1 MFRRTPLV
9 RRAEALALARQPH
22 APPVRAF
29 SGKSAGAS
37 STAAAAASA
46 SSSSST
52 PTTTTTAA
60 ASEEAPATIATRRK
74 LNLAHLVA
82 NRKDRDFALSA
93 FFATHRPLVNGEEAK
108 NARQMTREAA
118 EAAAEKGRIEIA
130 RYNDEYAKIF
140 GTFTPYLPPSHH
152 RLYNAMDPAVL
163 PSTHM
168 RLSPSTPFLATGSS
182 PSPNP
187 PQQAR
192 NNNSGP
198 TIADYLVY
206 KSISKPLPSTL
217 IPPPAPGPTP
227 AEKAAAA
234 AIAAAAA
241 KPLPPSQDDMDILA
255 AYFANARA
263 NCGMTLQQ
271 MVDNSGPAYQP
282 GQRAATAPAP
292 GTTIMKATQSPTEI
306 VIEDELRRLLATKY
320 VPTVGRMWRTQR
332 SRLYAISI
340 LKRRRMKMK
349 KHKWKKG
356 RKAVRDSTRY
366 NKERRRKGGVQREKQ
381 E

>member
-9 RRAEALALARQPH
+9 RRVEALALTRRDQSH
-22 APPVRAF
+22 AAQPVRAF

-37 STAAAAASA
+37 AAAAASA

-52 PTTTTTAA
+52 TTTPTTAA
-60 ASEEAPATIATRRK
+60 ASEEGSATAITTSRK
-74 LNLAHLVA
+74 LDLSNLVA

-118 EAAAEKGRIEIA
+118 EFAAEKGRVEIG

-152 RLYNAMDPAVL
+152 MLYNAMDPAVL

-168 RLSPSTPFLATGSS
+168 RSSPSTPFLATGSS

-192 NNNSGP
+192 NNNNSSGP

-227 AEKAAAA
+227 AQKAAAA
-234 AIAAAAA
+234 AIAAANAA
-241 KPLPPSQDDMDILA
+241 KPLPPSQDDMDVLA

-282 GQRAATAPAP
+282 GQRAVTAPAP
-292 GTTIMKATQSPTEI
+292 GTTIMKATQSPT
-306 VIEDELRRLLATKY
+306 
-320 VPTVGRMWRTQR
+320 VGRVWRTQR

-366 NKERRRKGGVQREKQ
+366 NRERRRKGGVQREKQ